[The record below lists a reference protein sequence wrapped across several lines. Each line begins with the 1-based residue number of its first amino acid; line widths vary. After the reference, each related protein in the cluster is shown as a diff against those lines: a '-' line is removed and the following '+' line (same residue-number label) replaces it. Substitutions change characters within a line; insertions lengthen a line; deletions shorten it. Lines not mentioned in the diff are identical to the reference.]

1 MARKQKRTKKVED
14 VRSYVEGV
22 AKNLV
27 EKLYGPEGLPW
38 GTKLSEVEELFLDI
52 REVLTEKM
60 LDLTLSQQAASQP
73 PRPEPYRTCPSC
85 HEAIVCEASNERIVQ
100 TQTGETEWSEPEGY
114 CRKCRRAFFP
124 SVQESGD

>member
-60 LDLTLSQQAASQP
+60 LDLTLSQQAASRTA
-73 PRPEPYRTCPSC
+73 RPAAYRTCPSC
-85 HEAIVCEASNERIVQ
+85 QQAIVCEGSNERIVQ

-114 CRKCRRAFFP
+114 CHKCRRAFFP
-124 SVQESGD
+124 SIQEPGD